1 MDAISCPKK
10 SVSFTYQYCLPN
22 TKEEKNVSDSFQ
34 LPFDS
39 NVTIRE
45 RAFLFLKDHKL
56 PEHLFPDLL
65 EKLESFITTQVDEI
79 QCQNLSKRLTY
90 KSKLHEKCHEFW
102 TKLRNNS
109 DTDSIIFHRSRK
121 DIHPLEDNFHSMYH
135 EVVHSGILTPQL
147 IQLENHNSEVIRNL
161 LSEREE
167 YLQTLTQEQ
176 NQTIESILL
185 SGAYTD
191 KEINAI
197 TKNNILLTEK
207 RCKEWRERISNVR
220 NNQKREFCSWVKNT
234 YEDWIRD
241 SGRVNNSNLLN
252 DTQKES
258 NSPIGKDD
266 FVEFIADDEI
276 PMEESYTI
284 NLGSQL
290 KTTHNLR
297 LISVD
302 ILNFCNNRCTPHRLQ
317 TAMSLYSNSLTA
329 IVLLQDKPIDQS
341 HVRSEFGRLCQGT
354 SENHFADYDVQLGD
368 IISDIHRLKRK
379 VKSDENVQLNIGDVF
394 ITKHSNFSEAHLVFH
409 VVVDDS
415 LKSPEINSR
424 HPVILGI
431 RNILKIAYIYDIAH
445 ISIPLLLLHHMN
457 EDITIQWCLRRAELI
472 LKCVKGFMIEMSSL
486 LSLNENENKT
496 IQFVVPKDISHELFS
511 SLSAIFP
518 TVFRLSNTLFLT
530 TSHV

>member
-1 MDAISCPKK
+1 MEENSQNNLEGQEEQQKNKIHLVLYPTGGTPIIKK
-10 SVSFTYQYCLPN
+10 
-22 TKEEKNVSDSFQ
+22 KNFKVDSDLKVGQIIALIRKFIKLDSSESLFVFVNQ
-34 LPFDS
+34 LFAPSLDQT
-39 NVTIRE
+39 V
-45 RAFLFLKDHKL
+45 
-56 PEHLFPDLL
+56 
-65 EKLESFITTQVDEI
+65 
-79 QCQNLSKRLTY
+79 QNLYDCFSCEDKLILYYSK
-90 KSKLHEKCHEFW
+90 SQAW
-102 TKLRNNS
+102 G
-109 DTDSIIFHRSRK
+109 SRK